1 MGRAVSGLG
10 DRSAATR
17 APLAVTVIVFLS
29 CFTHETWGLLWR
41 WAARHDLEN
50 LDYVH
55 LVS

>member
-50 LDYVH
+50 LD
-55 LVS
+55 LCAP